1 MNKNIEQYFQQNLEK
16 QDYYKFLIMEK
27 KINIKDVK
35 RAYKLDYSDKD
46 LLMLS
51 TSMYK
56 VKDVDYI
63 ILLYIYDLLCQH
75 VCDCVSKKTYTDN
88 LFSFALSAHTKIIEF
103 IDTINDDELKA
114 KCKTVLYYVD
124 LNLPINIHTIKL

>member
-16 QDYYKFLIMEK
+16 QYFQQFVKTHNKVD
-27 KINIKDVK
+27 IKDVK
-35 RAYKLDYSDKD
+35 ETYKLNFSDKD

-63 ILLYIYDLLCQH
+63 MLLYIYDLLCH
-75 VCDCVSKKTYTDN
+75 HLCDCVSKKTYTN
-88 LFSFALSAHTKIIEF
+88 LFSFALSAHTKINEF
-103 IDTINDDELKA
+103 IDTINDDDLKA
-114 KCKTVLYYVD
+114 KCKTVIYYVD